1 MAKYWY
7 KPTFWQ
13 WWWQTRVPAGVKAL
27 AATVVCAL
35 LLFGGYE
42 SLGLF
47 SSASAA
53 HVYTYVQ
60 TVRHVQVEAVTSTRP
75 ITVLEHGRIITVDP
89 PPRTVAGPTLRELV
103 TVTTSGAHGETR
115 IETVPVM
122 RRDVVAGPGQ
132 TVSVI
137 TSVPVTRT
145 ETVGRVQTVPVTRVQ
160 TATVGKTN
168 TLTVQRTGSQQTVVA
183 ERTVTQTEPVT
194 VTKAPATTTVAK
206 EVTTTVVQP
215 TTQTVNQTQTTTV
228 SVTTTVTRTTAEVQ
242 TITQTVLVTVPVTI
256 TVVRTL
262 T

>member
-1 MAKYWY
+1 MARYWY

-35 LLFGGYE
+35 LVFGGYE

-115 IETVPVM
+115 IETV
-122 RRDVVAGPGQ
+122 
-132 TVSVI
+132 
-137 TSVPVTRT
+137 
-145 ETVGRVQTVPVTRVQ
+145 
-160 TATVGKTN
+160 
-168 TLTVQRTGSQQTVVA
+168 
-183 ERTVTQTEPVT
+183 T

-228 SVTTTVTRTTAEVQ
+228 SVTTTVTRTTAEIQ

-256 TVVRTL
+256 TVIRTL